1 MCHIASK
8 TLTFT
13 HKPYMVFFFFLNII
27 NYSKTNFKLNLPST
41 TYCNNYQK
49 IIFKFK
55 ILGKEP
61 NLIDNYIVRV
71 FSYAMQVLVN
81 NVSYCLFQISSSY
94 SF

>member
-1 MCHIASK
+1 M
-8 TLTFT
+8 
-13 HKPYMVFFFFLNII
+13 
-27 NYSKTNFKLNLPST
+27 NLPST

-71 FSYAMQVLVN
+71 FSYAMQVLIRMLVT
-81 NVSYCLFQISSSY
+81 VFSKFQVATLFNLNDKIY
-94 SF
+94 VAIHLIDRFF